1 MSRAARAQCQ
11 QELPEHPLVAEA
23 IAALQGERKVYLV
36 KAPPGSGKTTLLL
49 GVLRQLQGKRMR
61 LAVATQTNS
70 QAEDLCQRWLRHDLG
85 PITRLVSSSDET
97 ARPDAIQVCTGAR
110 DLPTGSCIVVGNTK
124 KWAWTQ
130 DIEPFDILF
139 IDEAWQMPWAEF
151 ATLPHVAA
159 NFMLIGDPGQIQPIV
174 TVDTSRWEI
183 APVPPHRPAPEV
195 LLARSIGKCGSIDRT
210 YRLPSDTAGLVRSFY
225 DFPFEAVA
233 KCGDR
238 RLVAEPGSGGGKVA
252 DLVARASEYSIVA
265 ATRGMPAHG
274 TVPDDD
280 PEIAVDVAN
289 IVHHLLRCRGQ
300 LEIDGQRSPLD
311 VDSIGIVATHRVMLS
326 SIREKLEG
334 AARSITV
341 ETPERWQGLEKPV
354 IIAVHPLSSTRH
366 PSAFDLATGRLCVM
380 ASRHKVALFVV
391 SRDHV
396 AHTLAENLP
405 EAIQAPNRPD
415 EVGLGHLRHTN
426 LWNHISRDGQAVRM
440 D

>member
-1 MSRAARAQCQ
+1 MSRPTRPQRS
-11 QELPEHPLVAEA
+11 QELPDHPLVAEA
-23 IAALQGERKVYLV
+23 IAALRGERKVYLV

-70 QAEDLCQRWLRHDLG
+70 QAEDLCGRWIRHGLG

-97 ARPDAIQVCTGAR
+97 VRPDSIQVCTGAT
-110 DLPTGSCIVVGNTK
+110 DLPSGPCIVVGNTK

-139 IDEAWQMPWAEF
+139 IDEAWQMPWADF

-195 LLARSIGKCGSIDRT
+195 LLARQIGTCGAIDRT
-210 YRLPSDTAGLVRSFY
+210 YRLPRDTAGLVQGFY
-225 DFPFEAVA
+225 DFSFESVA
-233 KCGDR
+233 KGGDR
-238 RLVAEPGSGGGKVA
+238 RLIADPGVGGSIS
-252 DLVARASEYSIVA
+252 DLVARAADSSIVA
-265 ATRGMPAHG
+265 ATRCMPAHG
-274 TVPDDD
+274 TVPEDD
-280 PEIAVDVAN
+280 PEIAFDVAQ
-289 IVHHLLRCRGQ
+289 IVHHLLRCKGQ
-300 LEIDGQRSPLD
+300 LEIDGQRRPLD
-311 VDSIGIVATHRVMLS
+311 PDAIGIVATHRVMLS
-326 SIREKLEG
+326 SIRDQLQG
-334 AARSITV
+334 AAKSIAV

-354 IIAVHPLSSTRH
+354 MVAVHPLSSTRN

-380 ASRHKVALFVV
+380 ASRHKVAMFVV

-396 AHTLAENLP
+396 AETLADSLP
-405 EAIQAPNRPD
+405 EATQAPSRPD
-415 EVGLGHLRHTN
+415 DVGRGHARHAHFWRS
-426 LWNHISRDGQAVRM
+426 LQEGGRSIRLA
-440 D
+440 